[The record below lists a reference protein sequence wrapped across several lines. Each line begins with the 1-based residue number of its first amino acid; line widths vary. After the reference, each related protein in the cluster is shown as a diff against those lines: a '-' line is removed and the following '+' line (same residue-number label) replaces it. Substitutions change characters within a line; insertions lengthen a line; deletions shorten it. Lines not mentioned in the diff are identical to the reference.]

1 MKMKIGKLY
10 ENHEFFCLVLPTKQ
24 SMLEVT
30 PSMMPSP
37 TRYRPTIES
46 DVSFYSKHCSCS
58 VSYITPKTMFVVLEE
73 HAGERFKILTER
85 GEVGW
90 IYLGR
95 ELYMRDIRRVKE
107 LTEEV

>member
-10 ENHEFFCLVLPTKQ
+10 ENHEFFWLVLPTKQ

>member
-1 MKMKIGKLY
+1 MKIGKLY
-10 ENHEFFCLVLPTKQ
+10 ENHELFWLVLPTKQ
-24 SMLEVT
+24 KSMLV
-30 PSMMPSP
+30 SAASP
-37 TRYRPTIES
+37 TRYRRTIEV
-46 DVSFYSKHCSCS
+46 DVGFYSKHCSCS

-73 HAGERFKILTER
+73 HAGECFKILTER

-95 ELYMRDIRRVKE
+95 QWYMGDIRRVKE

>member
-1 MKMKIGKLY
+1 MKIKIGKLY
-10 ENHEFFCLVLPTKQ
+10 ENQVYFWLVLPTKQ
-24 SMLEVT
+24 HSMLVRHT
-30 PSMMPSP
+30 P
-37 TRYRPTIES
+37 TRYRPNAEA
-46 DVSFYSKHCSCS
+46 DAMFYSKHCSCD

-73 HAGERFKILTER
+73 HAGECFKILTEH

-95 ELYMRDIRRVKE
+95 KWYMSDSDIRRVKE

>member
-10 ENHEFFCLVLPTKQ
+10 ENHEFFWLVLPTKQ

-30 PSMMPSP
+30 PSPA
-37 TRYRPTIES
+37 RYRPTIES

-73 HAGERFKILTER
+73 HAGECFKILTEH

-95 ELYMRDIRRVKE
+95 EWYMSDIRAVKP
-107 LTEEV
+107 